1 MTTIKQGSVVELEI
15 ELIDGDGDILET
27 TEDSDAL
34 EVRVGDGELPPTVEE
49 ALNGLEVGGAIDV
62 TCPAGEAFGPHDP
75 EAIVSVPRED
85 FPEDMP
91 LEKGIAIGVTVYGVV
106 LVASLLWNRHFL
118 LGPCEWL
125 WRWFTYLQRPP
136 IRRHPQ
142 SAAPQRG
149 IDLQR

>member
-91 LEKGIAIGVTVYGVV
+91 LEKGIAIGVTVEDDQDGAAEIDAVIIEINPDAVILDANHPLAGQPARFRARVLTIDGV
-106 LVASLLWNRHFL
+106 S
-118 LGPCEWL
+118 
-125 WRWFTYLQRPP
+125 
-136 IRRHPQ
+136 
-142 SAAPQRG
+142 
-149 IDLQR
+149 